1 MKYFNIKRYKFST
14 ILKKIYSVFNNT
26 FTYIKHIN
34 LKKLYNYLDN
44 IKKNFNFSNLAK
56 KIKFKGNKFLFF
68 HIPIFTI
75 FLDFYI

>member
-56 KIKFKGNKFLFF
+56 KSSAYFL
-68 HIPIFTI
+68 IVPLEGTI
-75 FLDFYI
+75 L